1 VTVSTVCIRNP
12 STCKHLASIIR
23 ALAFSLWRRNVR
35 SGLFVSCT
43 AHAVFRQ
50 RCVCHYWLEAQ
61 STPARQNPE
70 HLSRQQQRQ
79 SLFTRPRFLLKL
91 CFFAFLTARGKVSL
105 HHAGREL
112 RINDPKL
119 GRLKVTREFV
129 MHHAAKE
136 RASLRVDADF
146 PVNLAGR
153 GYCASV
159 ASLFWWLYALK
170 VGIGLLSAGGVL

>member
-1 VTVSTVCIRNP
+1 MARSTV
-12 STCKHLASIIR
+12 HA
-23 ALAFSLWRRNVR
+23 
-35 SGLFVSCT
+35 CT
-43 AHAVFRQ
+43 ANPGTSEPPAATSKPIHAPKVPTKT
-50 RCVCHYWLEAQ
+50 L
-61 STPARQNPE
+61 
-70 HLSRQQQRQ
+70 
-79 SLFTRPRFLLKL
+79 
-91 CFFAFLTARGKVSL
+91 FFAFLAARGRVSL

-146 PVNLAGR
+146 PVNLAGQ

-170 VGIGLLSAGGVL
+170 VGVGLLSAGGVI